1 MHIVHITRTLAVGLV
16 LVLTATGLWAGA
28 AEEKPAAAAEK
39 EMVRDPATG
48 KMVTAPEY
56 GGTLTMSKS
65 SGFPP
70 TADPYYSTAWATHSL
85 LHSVLEP
92 LSIGN
97 WAIDRD
103 VFDWSTYAIPLFALR
118 GTLAESWDIS
128 EDGLTYT
135 FHIRQGVYFH
145 DKPPVNGREMTADD
159 VRIYLSPQSWKSID
173 RDRILRSRTYRR
185 PLLDGD
191 GYDAVRIDNSNGQMD
206 GCYEAEAARRPC
218 AAGCHRPV
226 SALYSCAGGNR
237 RIR

>member
-28 AEEKPAAAAEK
+28 AEEEPAAAAEK

-135 FHIRQGVYFH
+135 FHIRPGVYFQ
-145 DKPPVNGREMTADD
+145 R
-159 VRIYLSPQSWKSID
+159 
-173 RDRILRSRTYRR
+173 
-185 PLLDGD
+185 
-191 GYDAVRIDNSNGQMD
+191 
-206 GCYEAEAARRPC
+206 
-218 AAGCHRPV
+218 
-226 SALYSCAGGNR
+226 
-237 RIR
+237 